1 MKKTLVILL
10 TSLIITIS
18 LATLAYGEEVRLDVK
33 IPFQMTGKQGV
44 ALAGSEVSA
53 YFFLENQV
61 NKQMEA
67 TIAILLPPEME
78 PGKLSSSWQVEQK
91 GAGYLLKNEAKLAT
105 KLDNW
110 FDLVTLRVKP
120 NVQPG
125 LYPVEATTT
134 YNGQTAKK
142 KFFVRVADG
151 KEIQKLVGISSL
163 HIPTDEDGKIDG
175 KYKENTLILK
185 ESNPNR
191 WRNMVQGGRKGQRT
205 EGMDFI
211 PICYLGIDL
220 YNKGQEETSVLVTA
234 QLLHPVTRK
243 PVAGFALPSHDG
255 NQGENDKIYSL
266 VAVQPGKLRVPLPL
280 YGEAGEIAGGK
291 YILSTIL
298 KLLGS
303 EQVLATKEIEVQVV
317 EKDLW
322 PGRIVLTTFIIL
334 GLAFAFLLRE
344 QKKLFKHFKTKW
356 LIMIAL
362 FGTATFVTVNIP
374 GTILT
379 DFANVL
385 LGPFSFLITGL
396 FNQVILYMLLIS
408 LVILIPHPGVILLL
422 TAVRTLLNGMVLGH
436 FTPLSFLFYFSGAFL
451 MEAALYLTGVTSPGR
466 KNNLL
471 LKSEGTLGARVWLLA
486 LGCGIAEMGAT
497 FLNFQAF
504 MFLYRLYYASWYIWV
519 YMIVDALFYTM
530 VGVFLGLLLG
540 KQLKKITD

>member
-10 TSLIITIS
+10 TSLIIVIS

-61 NKQMEA
+61 NKQIEA
-67 TIAILLPPEME
+67 KIAILLPPEME
-78 PGKLSSSWQVEQK
+78 PEKLGSSWQVEQK
-91 GAGYLLKNEAKLAT
+91 ETGYILENQAKLAA

-125 LYPVEATTT
+125 LYPVEVTTT
-134 YNGQTAKK
+134 YHGKSEKK
-142 KFFVRVADG
+142 KFLVKVADG
-151 KEIQKLVGISSL
+151 KEVQKLLGITAL
-163 HIPTDEDGKIDG
+163 HIPTNEDGKIEG

-185 ESNPNR
+185 EINPNR
-191 WRNMVQGGRKGQRT
+191 WRNMVQGGQKGQRT

-211 PICYLGIDL
+211 PICYLGVDL
-220 YNKGQEETSVLVTA
+220 YNRGQEEISVLITS

-243 PVAGFALPSHDG
+243 PVAGFALPSYES
-255 NQGENDKIYSL
+255 NTENNDRIYSL
-266 VAVQPGKLRVPLPL
+266 VTVLPGEMRVPLPL
-280 YGEAGEIAGGK
+280 YGEAGEITGGK
-291 YILSTIL
+291 YLLSTSL
-298 KLLGS
+298 RLLGS
-303 EQVLATKEIEVQVV
+303 EKILATKEIEVQVV
-317 EKDLW
+317 EKDPW
-322 PGRIVLTTFIIL
+322 PGRIVLTTFVL
-334 GLAFAFLLRE
+334 LSLAFAFLLQQ
-344 QKKLFKHFKTKW
+344 QKKLFKRFKTKW

-374 GTILT
+374 GTILG
-379 DFANVL
+379 DFAHVL

-396 FNQVILYMLLIS
+396 FNQVLLYMLLIS

-451 MEAALYLTGVTSPGR
+451 LEAALYLTDVTKGR
-466 KNNLL
+466 KNSLL
-471 LKSEGTLGARVWLLA
+471 NITQVNFSPQIWLVA
-486 LGCGIAEMGAT
+486 LGCGIAEVAAS

-504 MFLYRLYYASWYIWV
+504 MFLYRLYYANWYIWV
-519 YMIVDALFYTM
+519 YLLVNALFYTM
-530 VGVFLGLLLG
+530 IGVFLGLLLG